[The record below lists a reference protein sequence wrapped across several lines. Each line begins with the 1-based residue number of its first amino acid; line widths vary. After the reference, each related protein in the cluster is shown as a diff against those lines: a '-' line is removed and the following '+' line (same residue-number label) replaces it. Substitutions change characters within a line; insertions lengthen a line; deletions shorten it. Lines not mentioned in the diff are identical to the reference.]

1 MVATFHG
8 MVKINL
14 TIVTFSVIVVFLVEK
29 EGILVIK
36 RVKSMLHK

>member
-14 TIVTFSVIVVFLVEK
+14 AIVTFSVIVVFLAEK
-29 EGILVIK
+29 EGMVVME
-36 RVKSMLHK
+36 RVKSMIHN